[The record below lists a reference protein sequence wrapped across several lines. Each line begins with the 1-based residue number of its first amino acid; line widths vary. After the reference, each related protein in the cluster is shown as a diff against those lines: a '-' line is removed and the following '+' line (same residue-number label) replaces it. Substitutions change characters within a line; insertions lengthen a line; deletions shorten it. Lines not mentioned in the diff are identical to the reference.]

1 MAKNISAYLKD
12 LKKKS
17 PEDLVTV
24 AKAVDPAN
32 FDVTAILKHME
43 DSGLFPLL
51 VFENPRNLK
60 GKTSAFPLVTNVF
73 ATRQR
78 CAMLCADRGAWADHF
93 LRV

>member
-43 DSGLFPLL
+43 VSGLFPLL
-51 VFENPRNLK
+51 VFEKSPEPEREDVVLSPRD
-60 GKTSAFPLVTNVF
+60 
-73 ATRQR
+73 Q
-78 CAMLCADRGAWADHF
+78 CLCHPAAVRDGDGP
-93 LRV
+93 